1 MIKPNSQV
9 KKIVFDF
16 YQNLKLNNLYNEEK
30 NIKDENII
38 FYQLDSGEKLII
50 NFISQAVQIDNSG
63 KGKLMKRISK
73 TLERNKDYTV
83 WQISLDYGWKF
94 YTEEF
99 QKLV

>member
-9 KKIVFDF
+9 QKIVFDF
-16 YQNLKLNNLYNEEK
+16 YQNIQLNNLYNEKK
-30 NIKDENII
+30 NIKDGNMI
-38 FYQLDSGEKLII
+38 FYQLDSGKKLII
-50 NFISQAVQIDNSG
+50 NFTSQTVQIDKSG
-63 KGKLMKRISK
+63 KGKLIKRISK